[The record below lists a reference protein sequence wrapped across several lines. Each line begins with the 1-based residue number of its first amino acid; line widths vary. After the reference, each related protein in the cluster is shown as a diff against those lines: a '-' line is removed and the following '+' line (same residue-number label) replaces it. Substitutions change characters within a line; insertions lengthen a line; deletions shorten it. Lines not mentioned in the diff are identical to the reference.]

1 MAYCIQCGH
10 ELEEGS
16 LFCASCGT
24 RVASSVQSSAV
35 PAARDATVP
44 MAAGVGSAPPRTYAQ
59 QVQQT
64 HSDTASLPPSGYYGQ
79 PGGAAPQYN
88 GSPNGGGTGK
98 KSIVPLIITL
108 GAVLIIAA
116 LIAGFVLVRGG
127 AEAQELEVTFD
138 TNGGSAVPAQHV
150 QKGAS
155 VSYPIV
161 PTKDGYEFA
170 GWYEDKACTQE
181 AHFPQAI
188 DSETTFYAKWEESA
202 SAGGSADEP
211 KPSAQSTSSAN
222 ASSDSAPTGLPSAGG
237 VLPKPNSSG
246 SESATYDVVTIRF
259 EFNDGTGSDQ
269 DIRRVGTTERVIPDS
284 NTRKLEASDIKDLS
298 DAELCIAYNEII
310 ASSNGYLFKN
320 TGLNTYFTSYC
331 HSWYR
336 ANASAEAGGNLQSP
350 AAENVEFLKA
360 HTDPRYFDL
369 KVY

>member
-1 MAYCIQCGH
+1 
-10 ELEEGS
+10 
-16 LFCASCGT
+16 
-24 RVASSVQSSAV
+24 
-35 PAARDATVP
+35 
-44 MAAGVGSAPPRTYAQ
+44 MAAGVGNAPPRTYAQ
-59 QVQQT
+59 QTQQS
-64 HSDTASLPPSGYYGQ
+64 HPDTASLPPSGYYGQ
-79 PGGAAPQYN
+79 PGGTAPQYN
-88 GSPNGGGTGK
+88 GSPDGGGAGK

-150 QKGAS
+150 EKGAS

-170 GWYEDKACTQE
+170 GWFEDKACTQE

-202 SAGGSADEP
+202 DTGGSADEP
-211 KPSAQSTSSAN
+211 KSSTQSAPSAD
-222 ASSDSAPTGLPSAGG
+222 ASSGSTPTEPPSAGG
-237 VLPKPNSSG
+237 ALPKPNSSG
-246 SESATYDVVTIRF
+246 SESATYDVVSIRF

-350 AAENVEFLKA
+350 AAENVEFLKS